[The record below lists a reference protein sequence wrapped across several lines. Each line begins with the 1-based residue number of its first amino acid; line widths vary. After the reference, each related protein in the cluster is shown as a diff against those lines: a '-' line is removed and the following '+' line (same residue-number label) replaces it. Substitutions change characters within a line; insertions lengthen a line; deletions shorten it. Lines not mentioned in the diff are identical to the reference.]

1 MSFKERIYS
10 VLLVSSAPKITAAL
24 QGMLPSSHYE
34 PVTVATSASAARKM
48 LIENEYDI
56 IVVNSPLSDEFGTRF
71 TLEVR
76 EHKSSEVLLITSADQ
91 YDETFNRVME
101 NGIVVVSRPMSA
113 PMFKQS
119 LRTLCTMCERM
130 RSMQKKQTS
139 IEEKMAEIRVVNHAK
154 WLLIEYLSMS
164 ESDAQH
170 YIEKQAMNSR
180 ISKKKLAEEIIKA
193 YE

>member
-24 QGMLPSSHYE
+24 QSMLSSAHYE
-34 PVTVATSASAARKM
+34 PVVVATSASAARKL
-48 LIENEYDI
+48 LIDNEYDI
-56 IVVNSPLSDEFGTRF
+56 VVVNSPLSDEFGTRF
-71 TLEVR
+71 ALEAR
-76 EHKSSEVLLITSADQ
+76 ERNSAEMLLITSADQ

-101 NGIVVVSRPMSA
+101 NGIVVLSRPMSA

-130 RSMQKKQTS
+130 RSMQKKQSS

-164 ESDAQH
+164 EADAQH

-180 ISKKKLAEEIIKA
+180 ISKREVAQRVIKA

>member
-10 VLLVSSAPKITAAL
+10 VLLVSSAPKITTAL
-24 QGMLPSSHYE
+24 RDMLPVSHYD
-34 PVTVATSASAARKM
+34 PVTVATSASAARKL
-48 LIENEYDI
+48 LIDNEYDI
-56 IVVNSPLSDEFGTRF
+56 VVVNSPLSDEFGTRF
-71 TLEVR
+71 ALEVR
-76 EHKSSEVLLITSADQ
+76 EHNSAELLLITSSDQ
-91 YDETFNRVME
+91 YEETFNRVME
-101 NGIVVVSRPMSA
+101 RGIVVVSRPMSA

-130 RSMQKKQTS
+130 RSMQKKQSS
-139 IEEKMAEIRVVNHAK
+139 IEEKMSEIRIVNHAK

-180 ISKKKLAEEIIKA
+180 ISKRKVAEEVIKA